1 MTDDPY
7 IYSGAINGVLTLLEK
22 NWNIPRATLM
32 NAAGLTP
39 EDLLNYDD
47 HIPLMVFAVIL
58 EEAARI
64 TQNPEL
70 TFELVETFEKYA
82 NGLIHY
88 AFRNSPSVRE
98 ALKVGARFAGI
109 MISFRSIEFLET
121 DEFGYF
127 KWNYKKGFDGM
138 QQMPVW
144 APARVVVMLRGAL
157 GNNWVPEEVCMEQGE
172 PENIAAYHKMFGSNI
187 SFSQP
192 ENRIRIAT
200 ADLDQKM
207 PTGDQN
213 LWKYLIDLSNK
224 LLAEQAQQPA
234 IVNDIQRHII
244 DALPGDAANIKDISK
259 LLGKS
264 PRTLQRELHAAGFN
278 FSQILDQTRQ
288 DLAGKYLLDTDLHIS
303 QIAFLLGF
311 AEVSVFTRAVK
322 RWFGHSPSAYRQKVI
337 EEKAKRLL

>member
-7 IYSGAINGVLTLLEK
+7 IYCGAINGVLMLLEN
-22 NWNIPRATLM
+22 NWKIPRAPLM
-32 NAAGLTP
+32 EAAGLVP

-47 HIPLMVFAVIL
+47 HIPLEAFAVIL

-64 TQNPEL
+64 TQNPFL

-88 AFRNSPSVRE
+88 AFRKSPSVRE
-98 ALKVGARFAGI
+98 ALSVGARYAGI
-109 MISFRSIEFLET
+109 MISFRSIEFTELKG
-121 DEFGYF
+121 FGYF
-127 KWNYKKGFDGM
+127 KWNYRKGFDGM

-157 GNNWVPEEVCMEQGE
+157 GQDWKPEEVCMEQGA
-172 PENIAAYHKMFGSNI
+172 PENLDAYHKMFGSNI

-192 ENRIRIAT
+192 ENTIRIAS
-200 ADLDQKM
+200 ADLDRKM
-207 PTGDQN
+207 PSGDQH
-213 LWKYLIDLSNK
+213 LWKYLIDLSDK
-224 LLAEQAQQPA
+224 LMEEQATRPA
-234 IVNDIQRHII
+234 IISDIQKHII
-244 DALPGDAANIKDISK
+244 DALPGDTANIKDISK

-264 PRTLQRELHAAGFN
+264 PRTLQRELQSVGAN

-322 RWFGHSPSAYRQKVI
+322 RWFGHSPSAYRQQNQQ
-337 EEKAKRLL
+337 EKIRKLP